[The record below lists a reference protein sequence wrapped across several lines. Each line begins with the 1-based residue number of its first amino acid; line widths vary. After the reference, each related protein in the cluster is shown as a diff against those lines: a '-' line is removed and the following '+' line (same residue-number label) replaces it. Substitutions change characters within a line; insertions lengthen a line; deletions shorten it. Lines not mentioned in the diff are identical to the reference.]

1 MKLTSSYSKSMDAFT
16 FVDEEPLFNFE
27 ATENMSLADLIP
39 EIDALYGVIQYP
51 SFDCFKDKSIW
62 SSVEAEPKRE
72 AIGVQND
79 SKATNEGM
87 SQPSIQLF
95 ADIVAK
101 SVNSEAQSTKVEQ
114 EYLTSLSKIGQDSRR
129 EDLEHLQ
136 QNHTEK
142 SQQLGENRNK
152 HKTQIDNKESLI
164 VLEEEITAK
173 FQKKKEK
180 SLTISQRQ
188 NDVKLKK
195 MGKGTR

>member
-1 MKLTSSYSKSMDAFT
+1 
-16 FVDEEPLFNFE
+16 
-27 ATENMSLADLIP
+27 
-39 EIDALYGVIQYP
+39 
-51 SFDCFKDKSIW
+51 
-62 SSVEAEPKRE
+62 
-72 AIGVQND
+72 
-79 SKATNEGM
+79 M

-95 ADIVAK
+95 EEIVAK
-101 SVNSEAQSTKVEQ
+101 SANSEAQSTKVEQ

-173 FQKKKEK
+173 FQRKKEK

-188 NDVKLKK
+188 NDVKLKRWGREQDRK
-195 MGKGTR
+195 ILSY